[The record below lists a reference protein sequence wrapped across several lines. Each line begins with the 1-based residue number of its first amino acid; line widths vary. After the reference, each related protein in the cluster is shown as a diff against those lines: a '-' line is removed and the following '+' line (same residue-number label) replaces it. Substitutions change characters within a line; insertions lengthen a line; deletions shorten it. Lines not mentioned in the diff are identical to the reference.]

1 MAGKYGL
8 AALFA
13 AALLGTT
20 SIAAVAAE
28 GPVKIGV
35 LTDMSSLYSDSGGK
49 GSQIAAEMAAE
60 DVGGSVLGQ
69 KIVVIGADHQNKP
82 DVGSNVARAWYDN
95 DGVDVIADVPNSAV
109 ALAVQQITKDKN
121 KIFLISAGGSSDLTG
136 SACSPNSV
144 HWTYDTYAL
153 AHGTGGAMVQQGGDS
168 WFFITADYAFGHAL
182 ERDTTAEIT
191 HQGGKVLGSVN
202 APLGTADFSSFLL
215 QAQASKAKVI
225 GLANAG
231 GDTKT
236 SVKQAHEFGIVQ
248 GGQKLA
254 GMLVN
259 IDDIHALGLETAQGL
274 VFTEGFYWDQ
284 NDETRAWSKR
294 FFERYKLMPSS
305 YQAGVYS
312 SVLHYLKAVKAVG
325 SKDTQKILAQMR
337 ATKVDDF
344 FSHGGVIRED
354 GRMVHDMLLVQ
365 AKAPAESKSEW
376 DLYKILKV
384 LPGDEVFRPLKD
396 GGCPY
401 IKS

>member
-1 MAGKYGL
+1 MAGRFGL
-8 AALFA
+8 SAAFA
-13 AALLGTT
+13 AALLATT
-20 SIAAVAAE
+20 AIAQAAD

-60 DVGGSVLGQ
+60 DFGGSVLGQ
-69 KIVVIGADHQNKP
+69 KIQVIGADHQNKA
-82 DVGSNVARAWYDN
+82 DVGANIARDWYDN
-95 DGVDVIADVPNSAV
+95 GGVDVISDVPNSAV
-109 ALAVQQITKDKN
+109 ALAVQQITRDKN

-136 SACSPNSV
+136 TACSPNSV

-153 AHGTGGAMVQQGGDS
+153 AHGTGGAMVKNGGDT

-182 ERDTTAEIT
+182 ERDTTAQVV
-191 HQGGKVLGSVN
+191 HDGGKVLGSVN

-236 SVKQAHEFGIVQ
+236 SVKQAHEFGIVA

-259 IDDIHALGLETAQGL
+259 IDDVHALGLETAQGL
-274 VFTEGFYWDQ
+274 IFTEGFYWDL
-284 NDETRAWSKR
+284 NDETRAFSKR
-294 FFERYKLMPSS
+294 FLAKDGLMPSS

-312 SVLHYLKAVKAVG
+312 STLHYLKAVKAVG
-325 SKDTQKILAQMR
+325 SKDPQKVLAWMR
-337 ATKVDDF
+337 ANKVDDF
-344 FSHGGVIRED
+344 FSHGGYIRED
-354 GRMVHDMLLVQ
+354 GRMVHDMYLLQ
-365 AKAPAESKSEW
+365 AKTPAESKGEW
-376 DLYKILKV
+376 DLYKVLKTM
-384 LPGDEVFRPLKD
+384 PGEEVYRPLKD
-396 GGCPY
+396 GGCPLV
-401 IKS
+401 KS

>member
-1 MAGKYGL
+1 MATKFGFTLG
-8 AALFA
+8 FA
-13 AALLGTT
+13 AALLATT
-20 SIAAVAAE
+20 SIARAAD

-49 GSQIAAEMAAE
+49 GSVIAAEMAVE
-60 DVGGSVLGQ
+60 DAGGSVLGQ
-69 KIVVIGADHQNKP
+69 KVQVVGADHQNKA
-82 DVGSNVARAWYDN
+82 DIGANIARDWFDN
-95 DGVDVIADVPNSAV
+95 GGVDVISDVPNSAV

-121 KIFLISAGGSSDLTG
+121 RIFLISAGGSSDLTG
-136 SACSPNSV
+136 PACSPNSI

-153 AHGTGGAMVQQGGDS
+153 AHGTGGAMVKEGGDS

-182 ERDTTAEIT
+182 ERDTSAEVAR
-191 HQGGKVLGSVN
+191 QGGKILGSVN

-236 SVKQAHEFGIVQ
+236 SVKQAHEFGVVT

-259 IDDIHALGLETAQGL
+259 IDDVHALGLETAQGL
-274 VFTEGFYWDQ
+274 IFTEGFYWDL
-284 NDETRAWSKR
+284 NDETRAFGKR
-294 FFERYKLMPSS
+294 FLAKDGLMPSS

-325 SKDTQKILAQMR
+325 SKDPQKVLAWMR
-337 ATKVDDF
+337 ANKVDDF
-344 FSHGGVIRED
+344 FSHGGYIRED
-354 GRMVHDMLLVQ
+354 GRMVHDMYLVQ
-365 AKAPAESKSEW
+365 AKTPAESKSEW
-376 DLYKILKV
+376 DLYKVLKTM
-384 LPGDEVFRPLKD
+384 PGDEVYRPLKD
-396 GGCPY
+396 GGCPL
-401 IKS
+401 IKG

>member
-1 MAGKYGL
+1 MAGKFGL
-8 AALFA
+8 SGVFA
-13 AALLGTT
+13 AVLLATT
-20 SIAAVAAE
+20 SIGHAAE

-60 DVGGSVLGQ
+60 DFGGSVLGQ
-69 KIVVIGADHQNKP
+69 KIQVIGADHQNKP
-82 DVGSNVARAWYDN
+82 DIGANIARDWYDN
-95 DGVDVIADVPNSAV
+95 GAVDVISDVPNSAV
-109 ALAVQQITKDKN
+109 ALAVQAITKDKN
-121 KIFLISAGGSSDLTG
+121 KIFLISGGGSSDLTG
-136 SACSPNSV
+136 TACSPNSV
-144 HWTYDTYAL
+144 HWAYDTYAL

-182 ERDTTAEIT
+182 ERDTTAEVVR
-191 HQGGKVLGSVN
+191 QGGKILGSIN

-236 SVKQAHEFGIVQ
+236 SVKQAHEFGITT

-259 IDDIHALGLETAQGL
+259 IDDVHALGLETAQGL
-274 VFTEGFYWDQ
+274 IFTEGFYWDL
-284 NDETRAWSKR
+284 NDETRAFAKR
-294 FFERYKLMPSS
+294 FMAKDGLMPST

-325 SKDTQKILAQMR
+325 SKDPQKVLAQMR

-344 FSHGGVIRED
+344 FSHGGYIRED
-354 GRMVHDMLLVQ
+354 GRMVHDMYLLQ
-365 AKAPAESKSEW
+365 AKTPAESKGEW
-376 DLYKILKV
+376 DLYKVLKTM
-384 LPGDEVFRPLKD
+384 PGDEVYRPLKD
-396 GGCPY
+396 GGCPFV
-401 IKS
+401 KS

>member
-1 MAGKYGL
+1 MAGRFGL
-8 AALFA
+8 SAAFA
-13 AALLGTT
+13 VALLATT
-20 SIAAVAAE
+20 AIAQAAD

-60 DVGGSVLGQ
+60 DFGGSVLGQ
-69 KIVVIGADHQNKP
+69 KIQVIGADHQNKA
-82 DVGSNVARAWYDN
+82 DVGANIARDWYDN
-95 DGVDVIADVPNSAV
+95 GGVDVISDVPNSAV
-109 ALAVQQITKDKN
+109 ALAVQQITRDKN

-136 SACSPNSV
+136 TACSPNSV

-153 AHGTGGAMVQQGGDS
+153 AHGTGGAMVKNGGDT

-182 ERDTTAEIT
+182 ERDTTAQVV
-191 HQGGKVLGSVN
+191 HDGGKVLGSVN

-236 SVKQAHEFGIVQ
+236 SVKQAHEFGIVA

-259 IDDIHALGLETAQGL
+259 IDDVHALGLETAQGL
-274 VFTEGFYWDQ
+274 IFTEGFYWDL
-284 NDETRAWSKR
+284 NDETRAFAKR
-294 FFERYKLMPSS
+294 FLAKDGLMPSS

-312 SVLHYLKAVKAVG
+312 STLHYLKAVKAVG
-325 SKDTQKILAQMR
+325 SKDPQKVLAWMR
-337 ATKVDDF
+337 ANKVDDF
-344 FSHGGVIRED
+344 FSHGGYIRED
-354 GRMVHDMLLVQ
+354 GRMVHDMYLLQ
-365 AKAPAESKSEW
+365 AKTPAESKGEW
-376 DLYKILKV
+376 DLYKVLKTM
-384 LPGDEVFRPLKD
+384 PGEEVYRPLKD
-396 GGCPY
+396 GGCPLV
-401 IKS
+401 KS

>member
-1 MAGKYGL
+1 MTGKFGF
-8 AALFA
+8 AWGCA
-13 AALLGTT
+13 AALLATT
-20 SIAAVAAE
+20 SIAGAADA
-28 GPVKIGV
+28 PVKIGV

-49 GSQIAAEMAAE
+49 GSQIAAEMAVE
-60 DVGGSVLGQ
+60 DFGGSVLGQ
-69 KIVVIGADHQNKP
+69 KIQVVGADHQNKP
-82 DVGSNVARAWYDN
+82 DIGANVARDWYDN
-95 DGVDVIADVPNSAV
+95 GGVDVIADVPNSAV

-136 SACSPNSV
+136 PACSPNGIM
-144 HWTYDTYAL
+144 WTYDTYAL
-153 AHGTGGAMVQQGGDS
+153 AHGTGGAMVKEGGDS

-182 ERDTTAEIT
+182 ERDTTAEVT
-191 HQGGKVLGSVN
+191 RQGGKVLGSVN

-236 SVKQAHEFGIVQ
+236 SVKQAHEFGITQ

-274 VFTEGFYWDQ
+274 IFTVGFYWDQ
-284 NDETRAWSKR
+284 NDETRAFAKR
-294 FFERYKLMPSS
+294 FIAKDGLMPSS

-325 SKDTQKILAQMR
+325 SKDPQKVLAQMH

-344 FSHGGVIRED
+344 FSHGGYIRED

-365 AKAPAESKSEW
+365 AKAPAESKGEW
-376 DLYKILKV
+376 DLFKILKV
-384 LPGDEVFRPLKD
+384 LPGEEVFRPLKD
-396 GGCPY
+396 GGCPLV
-401 IKS
+401 KS

>member
-1 MAGKYGL
+1 MARKFGL
-8 AALFA
+8 AAGFVA
-13 AALLGTT
+13 TLLATT
-20 SIAAVAAE
+20 SIAYAAE

-49 GSQIAAEMAAE
+49 GSVIAAQLAVE

-69 KIVVIGADHQNKP
+69 KIEVVGADHQNKP
-82 DVGSNVARAWYDN
+82 DVGSNIARAWYDN
-95 DGVDVIADVPNSAV
+95 DGVDVISDVPNSAV

-136 SACSPNSV
+136 PACSPNSV

-153 AHGTGGAMVQQGGDS
+153 AHGTGGAMVKEGGDS

-182 ERDTTAEIT
+182 ERDTTTEVT

-236 SVKQAHEFGIVQ
+236 SVKQAHEFGITQ

-259 IDDIHALGLETAQGL
+259 VDDVHALGLETAQGL
-274 VFTEGFYWDQ
+274 IFTEGFYWDQ

-294 FFERYKLMPSS
+294 FFAKDGLMPSS

-312 SVLHYLKAVKAVG
+312 SILHYLKAVKAAG
-325 SKDTQKILAQMR
+325 TKDPQKVLAQMR

-344 FSHGGVIRED
+344 FSHGGYIRED
-354 GRMVHDMLLVQ
+354 GRMIHDMLLVQ
-365 AKAPAESKSEW
+365 AKTPAESKGEW

-384 LPGDEVFRPLKD
+384 MPGEEVFRPQKD